1 MFCNKIIIIFLVR
14 ITSDVMKYLHIYS
27 QFTQCP
33 TLAFKKLNLIR
44 PDIFKII
51 ILISFCLHVSEA
63 PATNYYLSSD
73 GNDNNSGISMNKAWK
88 TVSKLNREFPGFK
101 PGDSILF
108 KRGNTFNGPLVIG
121 ASGQADK
128 HIIISAY
135 GTGPDPVITG
145 LYSVDNLNKAEEKG
159 IYSALIPQKSML
171 NLVLFNNENIP
182 SGRWPNNGWLKINSH
197 NGKNSITDQSL
208 HSQPDWT
215 GAEIV
220 VRTRTWVLDKRKI
233 ILHKKNT
240 LIFDPLF
247 YEPVNGSGYYI
258 QNHPKTL
265 DRQGEWSFDGKTFMI
280 YLGTELL
287 SERPQIKLPIVD
299 NLLSIIDKSYVTIEN
314 IQFTGANVNGCIIRK
329 ASNVIIRN
337 CSILLNG
344 RNGIYAYDG
353 CRGLLLEKNYLSDN
367 NNSGIYIST
376 DSQYSIIK
384 NNNIN
389 KSGYL
394 QGMGTYAD
402 DSYSGI
408 VCQGDYSLI
417 TLNKIENSGYIGIR
431 WGGQN
436 SEVSYN
442 YVNSTCLWKDDGG
455 GIYTFSDE
463 STGKVVKNNIV
474 LNAKARPDGWHY
486 YEDERAHGIYI
497 DGSDNI
503 LLTGNTLAF
512 NEGAGMYINEAR
524 NIKAEGNT
532 CYDNKYGIM
541 VTSMTGDTYAR
552 NLVIQK
558 NIFYAVNKD
567 NYNFFYATKKGK
579 VEVAQFGSSDKNHF
593 LTSRTDNKS
602 IIVWIN
608 AWNWAPG
615 DKTVYTLKEWKQTY
629 GKDLNSKEYPDT
641 IIEEYGKLASRN
653 KKSLKVIARP
663 FDSFSELDNY
673 KYIFEYNTKNEIKII
688 KLDGNYIDLQ
698 GIKHS
703 SAFSLQP
710 FSSVLLFRLK
720 EY

>member
-1 MFCNKIIIIFLVR
+1 MFCNIF
-14 ITSDVMKYLHIYS
+14 ITIFFILIAGNIMKYSRLY
-27 QFTQCP
+27 QQL
-33 TLAFKKLNLIR
+33 TLRPILAVKKLNLIR
-44 PDIFKII
+44 PDIFKMV
-51 ILISFCLHVSEA
+51 ILISFYLHAIEA
-63 PATNYYLSSD
+63 SATNYYLSSD
-73 GNDNNSGISMNKAWK
+73 GNDNNSGLSIHDAWK
-88 TVSKLNREFPGFK
+88 TVSKVNREFSGFNA
-101 PGDSILF
+101 GDSVLF
-108 KRGNTFNGPLVIG
+108 RRGDTFNGPLIIG
-121 ASGQADK
+121 ASGKADK

-145 LYSVDNLNKAEEKG
+145 LYTVEDLKKAEEEG
-159 IYSALIPQKSML
+159 IYSALVPQKSML

-182 SGRWPNNGWLKINSH
+182 SGRWPNNGWMKIGSH
-197 NGKNSITDQSL
+197 HGKNSITDSNL
-208 HSQPDWT
+208 PSKPDWT
-215 GAEIV
+215 GGEIV
-220 VRTRTWVLDKRKI
+220 VRTRTWVLDRRI
-233 ILHKKNT
+233 ISRHENKT
-240 LIFDPLF
+240 LVFEPLF

-265 DRQGEWSFDGKTFMI
+265 DRPGEWSFDGRTFMI
-280 YLGTELL
+280 YLGTESM
-287 SERPQIKLPIVD
+287 SERPQVKLAIVD
-299 NLLSIIDKSYVTIEN
+299 NLLNIMDRSYVTIEN
-314 IQFTGANVNGCIIRK
+314 IQFKGANENGCIIRN
-329 ASNVIIRN
+329 ANNVIIRN
-337 CSILLNG
+337 CSILFNG

-353 CRGLLLEKNYLSDN
+353 CRELLLEKNYLSDN
-367 NNSGIYIST
+367 NNSGIYVSA

-384 NNNIN
+384 NNSIN

-431 WGGQN
+431 WGGQD

-442 YVNSTCLWKDDGG
+442 YINTTCLWKDDGG

-463 STGKVVKNNIV
+463 STGKIVKNNIV

-486 YEDERAHGIYI
+486 YETERAHGIYI

-532 CYDNKYGIM
+532 CYNNKYGTM

-552 NLVIQK
+552 NLLIQK
-558 NIFYAVNKD
+558 NIFCAVDKD
-567 NYNFFYATKKGK
+567 NFNFFYATKKGK
-579 VEVAQFGSSDKNHF
+579 IEVAQFGSSDKNHF

-615 DKTVYTLKEWKQTY
+615 DKTVYTLKEWQQTY

-641 IIEEYGKLASRN
+641 IFEKYGKLISRN
-653 KKSLKVIARP
+653 MKSSKIIARP
-663 FDSFSELDNY
+663 FDAFSELDNY
-673 KYIFEYNTKNEIKII
+673 KYIFEYNTTNEIKII
-688 KLDGNYIDLQ
+688 NLDGNYIDIS
-698 GIKHS
+698 GSKHS
-703 SAFSLQP
+703 YTFSLQP
-710 FSSVLLFRLK
+710 FSSVLLFRIK